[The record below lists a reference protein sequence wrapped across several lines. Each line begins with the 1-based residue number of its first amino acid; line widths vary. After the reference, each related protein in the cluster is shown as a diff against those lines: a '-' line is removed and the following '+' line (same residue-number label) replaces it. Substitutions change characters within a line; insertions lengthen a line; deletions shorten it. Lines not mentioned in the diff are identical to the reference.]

1 MIKKYNTNNLKKKGV
16 NLNEMNF
23 SEQLSKLFP
32 NIHEVNK
39 EDKEKFVEDVNDLTE
54 ILSRIGEDDTP
65 FEFELFTD
73 GKNK

>member
-1 MIKKYNTNNLKKKGV
+1 MIKKYNANNFKKKGV

-32 NIHEVNK
+32 NINEVNK

>member
-1 MIKKYNTNNLKKKGV
+1 
-16 NLNEMNF
+16 MNF

-32 NIHEVNK
+32 NINEVNK